1 MSGGQH
7 LISISV
13 TNNVTTAARKFS
25 KSKSEES
32 GYDSDTTRKSG
43 SPRGSVKSDCFDNC
57 DTDSAASDKSP
68 GESQDALATFDQ
80 SEASVG
86 PVVANQRPEYSF
98 DGNYNTIKPKMKKP
112 PRKSIRDEK
121 AMSRDQSGPMRGQY
135 AGHVTSVDQSESS
148 CQTEQSAQ
156 RHKNSGQGSLGGGG
170 KNLGLA
176 DRNVTPPSS
185 NVTPPPSSSSLG
197 PSSLTTKSF
206 KMLRLC
212 KAPAEELGIIIS
224 KKRNQNK
231 NTSGFEIA
239 HIDPDGL
246 IHR

>member
-1 MSGGQH
+1 M
-7 LISISV
+7 
-13 TNNVTTAARKFS
+13 
-25 KSKSEES
+25 
-32 GYDSDTTRKSG
+32 
-43 SPRGSVKSDCFDNC
+43 KSDSFDDNC
-57 DTDSAASDKSP
+57 ETDSAASDKISP
-68 GESQDALATFDQ
+68 GQGESKDTLT
-80 SEASVG
+80 
-86 PVVANQRPEYSF
+86 SF
-98 DGNYNTIKPKMKKP
+98 DSNYNTIKPKMKKP
-112 PRKSIRDEK
+112 PRKSRDEK
-121 AMSRDQSGPMRGQY
+121 ALSK
-135 AGHVTSVDQSESS
+135 SETS
-148 CQTEQSAQ
+148 CQTESTLS
-156 RHKNSGQGSLGGGG
+156 RNKNQGPSQGSLGGGGG

-185 NVTPPPSSSSLG
+185 NVTPPSSSSSV

-231 NTSGFEIA
+231 NTTGFEIA

>member
-1 MSGGQH
+1 M
-7 LISISV
+7 
-13 TNNVTTAARKFS
+13 
-25 KSKSEES
+25 
-32 GYDSDTTRKSG
+32 
-43 SPRGSVKSDCFDNC
+43 KSDSFDNC
-57 DTDSAASDKSP
+57 ETDSAASDKISP
-68 GESQDALATFDQ
+68 SQGESKDTLT
-80 SEASVG
+80 
-86 PVVANQRPEYSF
+86 SF
-98 DGNYNTIKPKMKKP
+98 DSNYNTIKPKMKKP
-112 PRKSIRDEK
+112 PRKSRDEK
-121 AMSRDQSGPMRGQY
+121 PLSK
-135 AGHVTSVDQSESS
+135 SETS
-148 CQTEQSAQ
+148 CQTESTL
-156 RHKNSGQGSLGGGG
+156 RNKNQGPSQGSLGGGGG

-185 NVTPPPSSSSLG
+185 NVTPPSSSSSA

-231 NTSGFEIA
+231 NTTGFEIA